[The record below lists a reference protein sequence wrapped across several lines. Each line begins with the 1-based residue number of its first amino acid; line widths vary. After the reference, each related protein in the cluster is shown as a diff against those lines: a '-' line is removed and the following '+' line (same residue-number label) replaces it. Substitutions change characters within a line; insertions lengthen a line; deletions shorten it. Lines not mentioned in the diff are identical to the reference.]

1 MKIPIMKKEWINA
14 VWEANLKEV
23 IKADDNIFDKYKCPV
38 FMNLTVTS
46 TNLPK
51 RQKEEIKRL
60 IHDHG
65 GVS

>member
-14 VWEANLKEV
+14 VWKANLKEV

-46 TNLPK
+46 TNLSK